1 MMKLPTIKFVFNRR
15 KNATKKHPASVE
27 LRIGQGLKCK
37 YLATGIRLLPKEWGH
52 DRVTN
57 RPDSMEL
64 VAVVVIEYF
73 HRACDGIEW
82 CQLTCEALV
91 ESIAGRDTDL
101 GFVGLPASSPGIV
114 KIISLPSSI
123 ASCNQNVFRCLMKK
137 TKKLRKDLPYSAS
150 TSAIY
155 GINILVAQNKFR
167 GINSKRSRI
176 A

>member
-57 RPDSMEL
+57 RPDYMEL

-91 ESIAGRDTDL
+91 DGTAGSYTNL
-101 GFVGLPASSPGIV
+101 GFVGFTCLESRHSEDNIATLKYSLLQSKCLPMFDEENKKVAEGLTLFN
-114 KIISLPSSI
+114 KY
-123 ASCNQNVFRCLMKK
+123 FRN
-137 TKKLRKDLPYSAS
+137 LRD
-150 TSAIY
+150 
-155 GINILVAQNKFR
+155 
-167 GINSKRSRI
+167 
-176 A
+176 